1 MTRKER
7 FLRVAAALEQLYPD
21 ARCSLFSGNA
31 FELLVAVRLS
41 AQCTDAR
48 VNQVTPALFAKYPTL
63 EDYCNADVADIERLI
78 YSCGF
83 YRTKAENIIEMARKV
98 RDDYDGRVPDTI
110 EDLLT
115 LPGVGRKTANLIVGD
130 VYGKESVVVDTHMIR
145 IANRLGLVATKDP
158 KQIEFALKKI
168 IPPDMG
174 SDFCHRIVLFGRDIC
189 PARSPK
195 CERCP
200 LADGTCRRVGVA
212 AKKRTIED
220 EKMQANS
227 GNIILIGMPGSGKST
242 CGVVAAKLLLKNF
255 FDTDLLIQNREG
267 QRLQQIIDEK
277 GLDYFARAEEEA
289 VLSLDIA
296 GTVIATGGSVVYSP
310 AAMDHLRRMG
320 KVIYLHLEY
329 ETMCRRI
336 QNLDSR
342 GVVLQAGYTLQ
353 DMYKERL
360 PLYRRY
366 ADAVIKCDN
375 NTVEQTAQQIAR
387 CAR

>member
-1 MTRKER
+1 
-7 FLRVAAALEQLYPD
+7 
-21 ARCSLFSGNA
+21 
-31 FELLVAVRLS
+31 
-41 AQCTDAR
+41 
-48 VNQVTPALFAKYPTL
+48 
-63 EDYCNADVADIERLI
+63 
-78 YSCGF
+78 
-83 YRTKAENIIEMARKV
+83 
-98 RDDYDGRVPDTI
+98 
-110 EDLLT
+110 
-115 LPGVGRKTANLIVGD
+115 
-130 VYGKESVVVDTHMIR
+130 
-145 IANRLGLVATKDP
+145 
-158 KQIEFALKKI
+158 
-168 IPPDMG
+168 
-174 SDFCHRIVLFGRDIC
+174 
-189 PARSPK
+189 
-195 CERCP
+195 
-200 LADGTCRRVGVA
+200 
-212 AKKRTIED
+212 
-220 EKMQANS
+220 MQANS

-310 AAMDHLRRMG
+310 AAMEHLRRMG
-320 KVIYLHLEY
+320 KVIL
-329 ETMCRRI
+329 
-336 QNLDSR
+336 
-342 GVVLQAGYTLQ
+342 LQAGYTLQ

>member
-1 MTRKER
+1 
-7 FLRVAAALEQLYPD
+7 
-21 ARCSLFSGNA
+21 
-31 FELLVAVRLS
+31 
-41 AQCTDAR
+41 
-48 VNQVTPALFAKYPTL
+48 
-63 EDYCNADVADIERLI
+63 
-78 YSCGF
+78 
-83 YRTKAENIIEMARKV
+83 
-98 RDDYDGRVPDTI
+98 
-110 EDLLT
+110 
-115 LPGVGRKTANLIVGD
+115 
-130 VYGKESVVVDTHMIR
+130 
-145 IANRLGLVATKDP
+145 
-158 KQIEFALKKI
+158 
-168 IPPDMG
+168 
-174 SDFCHRIVLFGRDIC
+174 
-189 PARSPK
+189 
-195 CERCP
+195 
-200 LADGTCRRVGVA
+200 
-212 AKKRTIED
+212 
-220 EKMQANS
+220 MQANS

-296 GTVIATGGSVVYSP
+296 GTVVYSP

>member
-1 MTRKER
+1 
-7 FLRVAAALEQLYPD
+7 
-21 ARCSLFSGNA
+21 
-31 FELLVAVRLS
+31 
-41 AQCTDAR
+41 
-48 VNQVTPALFAKYPTL
+48 
-63 EDYCNADVADIERLI
+63 
-78 YSCGF
+78 
-83 YRTKAENIIEMARKV
+83 
-98 RDDYDGRVPDTI
+98 
-110 EDLLT
+110 
-115 LPGVGRKTANLIVGD
+115 
-130 VYGKESVVVDTHMIR
+130 
-145 IANRLGLVATKDP
+145 
-158 KQIEFALKKI
+158 
-168 IPPDMG
+168 
-174 SDFCHRIVLFGRDIC
+174 
-189 PARSPK
+189 
-195 CERCP
+195 
-200 LADGTCRRVGVA
+200 
-212 AKKRTIED
+212 
-220 EKMQANS
+220 MQANS

-296 GTVIATGGSVVYSP
+296 GTVIATGGSVVYST
-310 AAMDHLRRMG
+310 AAMEHLRRMG

>member
-1 MTRKER
+1 
-7 FLRVAAALEQLYPD
+7 
-21 ARCSLFSGNA
+21 
-31 FELLVAVRLS
+31 
-41 AQCTDAR
+41 
-48 VNQVTPALFAKYPTL
+48 
-63 EDYCNADVADIERLI
+63 
-78 YSCGF
+78 
-83 YRTKAENIIEMARKV
+83 
-98 RDDYDGRVPDTI
+98 
-110 EDLLT
+110 
-115 LPGVGRKTANLIVGD
+115 
-130 VYGKESVVVDTHMIR
+130 
-145 IANRLGLVATKDP
+145 
-158 KQIEFALKKI
+158 
-168 IPPDMG
+168 
-174 SDFCHRIVLFGRDIC
+174 
-189 PARSPK
+189 
-195 CERCP
+195 
-200 LADGTCRRVGVA
+200 
-212 AKKRTIED
+212 
-220 EKMQANS
+220 MQANS

-296 GTVIATGGSVVYSP
+296 GFEEELGCKTTVIATGGSVVYSP

>member
-1 MTRKER
+1 
-7 FLRVAAALEQLYPD
+7 
-21 ARCSLFSGNA
+21 
-31 FELLVAVRLS
+31 
-41 AQCTDAR
+41 
-48 VNQVTPALFAKYPTL
+48 
-63 EDYCNADVADIERLI
+63 
-78 YSCGF
+78 
-83 YRTKAENIIEMARKV
+83 
-98 RDDYDGRVPDTI
+98 
-110 EDLLT
+110 
-115 LPGVGRKTANLIVGD
+115 
-130 VYGKESVVVDTHMIR
+130 
-145 IANRLGLVATKDP
+145 
-158 KQIEFALKKI
+158 
-168 IPPDMG
+168 
-174 SDFCHRIVLFGRDIC
+174 
-189 PARSPK
+189 
-195 CERCP
+195 
-200 LADGTCRRVGVA
+200 
-212 AKKRTIED
+212 
-220 EKMQANS
+220 MQANS

-289 VLSLDIA
+289 ILSLDIA

-310 AAMDHLRRMG
+310 AAMDHLHRLG

-353 DMYKERL
+353 DMYNERL

>member
-1 MTRKER
+1 
-7 FLRVAAALEQLYPD
+7 
-21 ARCSLFSGNA
+21 
-31 FELLVAVRLS
+31 
-41 AQCTDAR
+41 
-48 VNQVTPALFAKYPTL
+48 
-63 EDYCNADVADIERLI
+63 
-78 YSCGF
+78 
-83 YRTKAENIIEMARKV
+83 
-98 RDDYDGRVPDTI
+98 
-110 EDLLT
+110 
-115 LPGVGRKTANLIVGD
+115 
-130 VYGKESVVVDTHMIR
+130 
-145 IANRLGLVATKDP
+145 
-158 KQIEFALKKI
+158 
-168 IPPDMG
+168 
-174 SDFCHRIVLFGRDIC
+174 
-189 PARSPK
+189 
-195 CERCP
+195 
-200 LADGTCRRVGVA
+200 
-212 AKKRTIED
+212 
-220 EKMQANS
+220 MQANS

-267 QRLQQIIDEK
+267 RRLQQIIDEK

-296 GTVIATGGSVVYSP
+296 GTVIATGGSAVYSP
-310 AAMDHLRRMG
+310 AAMEHLRRMG